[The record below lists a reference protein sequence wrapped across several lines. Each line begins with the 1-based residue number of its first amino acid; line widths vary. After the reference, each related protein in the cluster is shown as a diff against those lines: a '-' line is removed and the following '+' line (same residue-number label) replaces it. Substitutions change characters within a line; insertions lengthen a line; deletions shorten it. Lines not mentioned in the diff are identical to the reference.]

1 MSMHRTVEAYDLKD
15 IGAAA
20 KLMAIYLADQG
31 SPEAEYIA
39 VSSKKMQEFCCVQE
53 ASVFGLLRD
62 LVWRRFLKDFAH
74 TDDPDIIHAYFSW
87 HNAYTSIGGSKS
99 KVSKEA
105 RAYVEQ
111 RDRVCVYC
119 GCEDGPYH
127 IDHILPSSRGGSD
140 DVSNLALA
148 CAPCNISKRNRTP
161 EEWGGKA
168 DRTFSLERIDLI
180 RAGDV

>member
-1 MSMHRTVEAYDLKD
+1 MSITRLVEAFDLKD

-20 KLMAIYLADQG
+20 KLMAIYLANNG
-31 SPEAEYIA
+31 APEAEYVA
-39 VSSKKMQEFCCVQE
+39 VSSKKMQEFCGVIDVSIQ
-53 ASVFGLLRD
+53 GLLND
-62 LVWRRFLKDFAH
+62 LVWRGFLNGF
-74 TDDPDIIHAYFSW
+74 TYTEDPDIIHVYFAWFDS
-87 HNAYTSIGGSKS
+87 YTSSSAKKS
-99 KVSKEA
+99 VSKEA
-105 RAYVEQ
+105 RLYVEQ
-111 RDRVCVYC
+111 RDKVCVYC
-119 GCEDGPYH
+119 GCEEGPYH

-168 DRTFSLERIDLI
+168 DRAFTLERIDLI

>member
-1 MSMHRTVEAYDLKD
+1 MSMQRTVEAYELKN

-31 SPEAEYIA
+31 APEAEYVA
-39 VSSKKMQEFCCVQE
+39 VSSKRLQEFCCVIDV
-53 ASVFGLLRD
+53 SIPGLLND
-62 LVWRRFLKDFAH
+62 LVWRGFLNGFVY

-87 HNAYTSIGGSKS
+87 YNPRTSSGGSKS

-111 RDRVCVYC
+111 RDKVCVYC
-119 GCEDGPYH
+119 GCEEGPYH

-140 DVSNLALA
+140 DISNLALA
-148 CAPCNISKRNRTP
+148 CAPCNVSKRNRTP
-161 EEWGGKA
+161 EEWGGKS
-168 DRTFSLERIDLI
+168 DRAFTLERVDLI
-180 RAGDV
+180 RAGGA